1 MEGGHVLLH
10 VRIFHLPAFPGRTIA
25 QLPNARRSIG
35 DMTAMSRYVGV
46 LLTLVAL
53 TSPIAPAYA
62 ISLTD
67 FAGVTRRGE
76 PVDFRGSVA
85 KPNNVSGIAVVGDRL
100 VIVSDEIKNPTLVQ
114 VLRKEGDAYRVV
126 LDVELPAGDDEV
138 DLEAATADGNVVY
151 VIGSHAATRKI
162 DNGSIDGAQ
171 RRKSREQF
179 FRFKLNA
186 DGSHGRT
193 EGPKSVMPAITAHA
207 VLAGRKQGEQGRY
220 RGPCGQ
226 GRPAVLRLPRS
237 GSTRRLGADPRHGLG
252 RRRRGRGPLRAA
264 RRPRHRRYRRGRRRI
279 PDPRRA
285 GGDAD
290 LSYRVYFWNGRD
302 ELTARSDDA
311 RPQRLAEFS
320 ELEGGKPRDSRCS
333 LREAERMSC
342 CSFATACQGRPDP
355 LEALAT
361 LITPPKRTPA
371 PARRHRGLLRAPV
384 ERRQRWRA
392 SPGILLPTLPI
403 RGRIPAAHSQPNA
416 LRVASGRYEARFISN
431 CVCNDR
437 TTRSA
442 PPAACRVT
450 IKPRAQLRHR
460 TVCMSSTSRGAICN
474 LSNGFDNCL
483 DQRIQT
489 FLISTLL

>member
-207 VLAGRKQGEQGRY
+207 VLAGFTSIASKENGVDIEGLAVKDGRLY
-220 RGPCGQ
+220 FGFRGP
-226 GRPAVLRLPRS
+226 VLRDGWVPILVTAWDDVDAAEVRYVQLDGRGIGDIAAVDDGFLILAGPVAMPTCRTASTSGTVAMSSPREAM
-237 GSTRRLGADPRHGLG
+237 T
-252 RRRRGRGPLRAA
+252 RGRKGSPSFPSSKAA
-264 RRPRHRRYRRGRRRI
+264 
-279 PDPRRA
+279 
-285 GGDAD
+285 
-290 LSYRVYFWNGRD
+290 
-302 ELTARSDDA
+302 
-311 RPQRLAEFS
+311 
-320 ELEGGKPRDSRCS
+320 
-333 LREAERMSC
+333 
-342 CSFATACQGRPDP
+342 
-355 LEALAT
+355 
-361 LITPPKRTPA
+361 
-371 PARRHRGLLRAPV
+371 
-384 ERRQRWRA
+384 
-392 SPGILLPTLPI
+392 
-403 RGRIPAAHSQPNA
+403 
-416 LRVASGRYEARFISN
+416 
-431 CVCNDR
+431 
-437 TTRSA
+437 
-442 PPAACRVT
+442 
-450 IKPRAQLRHR
+450 
-460 TVCMSSTSRGAICN
+460 SRGTRGARYARQN
-474 LSNGFDNCL
+474 V
-483 DQRIQT
+483 
-489 FLISTLL
+489 